1 VSTIFEYQENKLRM
15 KYRILKALAL
25 CAALPWSALATA
37 QTLKIASLAPEG
49 SFWMVEMRQGAK
61 EITERTDSRVNFK
74 FYGGGVQGN
83 DNQVRRKM
91 RIGQLHGATFTSAAL
106 GDYSPDSE
114 LYSLPMTFRN
124 IEEVKYVRE
133 RMDQVLRESLEQKG
147 MVNFGFTGAGF
158 GYLMSNQPVASL
170 EDLNGQ
176 KTWVQEGDEISYAAF
191 KALQISPVIMPLTDV
206 LTGLQ
211 TELLDS
217 AAVSPVGAVVLQLH
231 TKLSYIT
238 NLPLSYVYGALAID
252 SKQFSKLSE
261 PDQMV
266 VREVMERIYE
276 KADEVSITDNIEA
289 LAALVEKGLEMVEPN
304 TTDVPRWREIV
315 HESNLQIAKQGMV
328 SETLQQEMLSHLAD
342 FRSAQSQ

>member
-1 VSTIFEYQENKLRM
+1 
-15 KYRILKALAL
+15 
-25 CAALPWSALATA
+25 
-37 QTLKIASLAPEG
+37 
-49 SFWMVEMRQGAK
+49 MVEMRQGAN
-61 EITERTDSRVNFK
+61 EIKERTEGRVNFK

-91 RIGQLHGATFTSAAL
+91 RIGQLHGATFTSSAL
-106 GDYSPDSE
+106 GEYSPDSE
-114 LYSLPMTFRN
+114 LYSFPMTFRS

-133 RMDQVLRESLEQKG
+133 HMDAALRELLEQSG
-147 MVNFGFTGAGF
+147 MINFGFTGAGF
-158 GYLMSNQPVASL
+158 GYLMSNQPVATL

-238 NLPLSYVYGALAID
+238 DLPLSYVYGALVID
-252 SKQFSKLSE
+252 SKHFSKLNE
-261 PDQMV
+261 PDQMI
-266 VREVMERIYE
+266 VREVMEGIY
-276 KADEVSITDNIEA
+276 KKSDEVSITDNTEA
-289 LAALVEKGLEMVEPN
+289 LAALLEKGLEMVEPN
-304 TTDVPRWREIV
+304 TVEIPRWREIV
-315 HESNLQIAKQGMV
+315 SESNLQISQQGLI
-328 SETLQQEMLSHLAD
+328 SEALHREMLSHLAD
-342 FRSAQSQ
+342 FRAGQSQ